1 LKRTPESH
9 KDHKGLSLTFEKISE
24 LAKKLEQNKQLF
36 QKPTDYQNHNDCTR
50 INELLI
56 PEVKVISF
64 SERYFTLLTTTNSFK
79 LLLREKNENLK

>member
-9 KDHKGLSLTFEKISE
+9 KDHNGLSLTFEKISE

-36 QKPTDYQNHNDCTR
+36 QKPNANQNHNDCAR

-56 PEVKVISF
+56 PEVKVIS
-64 SERYFTLLTTTNSFK
+64 SSPR
-79 LLLREKNENLK
+79 